1 MADGAAPFDTVYIT
15 AILITLEQSMHYRTW
30 LAGAVLLSGCGQT
43 LSTPATT
50 RTSAGPDETFAC
62 VRKQLGELGYKQTSY
77 DVAELR
83 VAATKIDDNSRR
95 PDIQFRR
102 MLNKLDVDVA
112 AEADGQTS
120 IQALPRTF
128 AEYTTHRGPTEE
140 QEKASEEVK
149 ADAQQ
154 LLERCRS

>member
-1 MADGAAPFDTVYIT
+1 VYIT
-15 AILITLEQSMHYRTW
+15 AILITLEQSMHYSAW
-30 LAGAVLLSGCGQT
+30 LTSAVVLLGCGQA

-50 RTSAGPDETFAC
+50 RTSAAPDETFAC

-77 DVAELR
+77 DVGEFR
-83 VAATKIDDNSRR
+83 IAATKIDSKSRR
-95 PDIQFRR
+95 PDVQFRR
-102 MLNKLDVDVA
+102 ILNKLDVDVA
-112 AEADGQTS
+112 AEADGHTS

-140 QEKASEEVK
+140 QEKASEQVK
-149 ADAQQ
+149 SDSQQ